1 MEYQYGHRIKENEMD
16 VNCRTERIY
25 KKIPRNFN
33 GGEAID
39 LVVDERIMWK

>member
-1 MEYQYGHRIKENEMD
+1 MEYHYGQRIKTNEMD

-33 GGEAID
+33 RGKANTG
-39 LVVDERIMWK
+39 